1 MTDNAGSE
9 WDLKMKQEGDREREK
24 IEKLAYKIIKTHVSF
39 DRQNLCRSAHNTR
52 FTINHPA
59 NEKKY
64 LPT

>member
-1 MTDNAGSE
+1 MTDNTGSGGGE
-9 WDLKMKQEGDREREK
+9 CMRFRDRQIEREK
-24 IEKLAYKIIKTHVSF
+24 EKSEKLAYKIIKTHISF

-59 NEKKY
+59 KN